1 MNRYSLGA
9 EGSRW
14 WWTSAALGTAAA
26 AAVAGI
32 LLVPED
38 STDAAGPSRSDPSV
52 SVFVPGPVNVENS
65 TPTEGKP
72 S

>member
-9 EGSRW
+9 EGDRW
-14 WWTSAALGTAAA
+14 WWMSAALGMAATAAVVVILVVPEADTEA
-26 AAVAGI
+26 AA
-32 LLVPED
+32 
-38 STDAAGPSRSDPSV
+38 PSRPDPPA
-52 SVFVPGPVNVENS
+52 FVPGPVNVENS